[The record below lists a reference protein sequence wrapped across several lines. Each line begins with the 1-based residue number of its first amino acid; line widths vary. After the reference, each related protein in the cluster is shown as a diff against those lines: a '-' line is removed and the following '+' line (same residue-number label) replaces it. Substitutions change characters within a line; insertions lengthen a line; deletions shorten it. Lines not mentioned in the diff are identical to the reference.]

1 MASRRSG
8 VVSPARSP
16 ARIRSRPRSVSGLR
30 RRLTGVNASVS
41 IVAAVASLLAAF
53 TATLAWRATER
64 SVGLQWVAQREERLA
79 SLVAALRGLVE
90 PSSSWIRLDEEASE
104 REEQG
109 AADRASLLYMPTPD
123 WVHQDRRQR
132 WADAWRNWITRCS
145 ERSQPSRD
153 DQSAP
158 DSVAELE
165 SLFEQMSK
173 GPSPVHLVELGE
185 RIEIARAGSA
195 KSTPKPFSSSLLATT
210 GGRSTGWWVAVSG
223 EVGTLVPRS
232 GDAQAKV
239 EGLLTAHPPMR

>member
-1 MASRRSG
+1 M
-8 VVSPARSP
+8 
-16 ARIRSRPRSVSGLR
+16 
-30 RRLTGVNASVS
+30 NASVS

-132 WADAWRNWITRCS
+132 WADAWRELDHAVFRA
-145 ERSQPSRD
+145 
-153 DQSAP
+153 QSALVGTINLPP

-185 RIEIARAGSA
+185 RIEIAR
-195 KSTPKPFSSSLLATT
+195 
-210 GGRSTGWWVAVSG
+210 GWLG
-223 EVGTLVPRS
+223 EVHTEAVLLVAPGHYRRAIDRLAGWLYPERLVHWFRDRVTRRPR
-232 GDAQAKV
+232 
-239 EGLLTAHPPMR
+239 